1 MTLSQIVGAVAWD
14 PQIRGV
20 LSVVAMVVILM
31 GSVYLLLA
39 TNLATRLGFL
49 IAVTGLF
56 GWMTLIGAVWWVY
69 AQGWVGDDPQWEAI
83 EVTQGDLA
91 GAELEEAREL
101 SGIEGDLPD
110 AADLDELP
118 EEEFEGVAEDLED
131 NLAGWGLLPESHG
144 DRGESQPTYE
154 NALTADPNTSVFA
167 NTDEYVVLYGLD
179 YGGKP
184 TRESDGVVDR
194 VTNRISNTLRLTNP
208 PRYLL
213 IMVQPG
219 EPEQEPVPGEP
230 PPAIVPVEGAE
241 PVSVIM
247 ERDLGNRRL
256 PAAMTTIVS
265 GVLFFTCSY
274 MLHVRDKTLEANRA
288 APLPEPAAGAEP
300 VGVGNG
306 S

>member
-1 MTLSQIVGAVAWD
+1 
-14 PQIRGV
+14 
-20 LSVVAMVVILM
+20 
-31 GSVYLLLA
+31 
-39 TNLATRLGFL
+39 
-49 IAVTGLF
+49 
-56 GWMTLIGAVWWVY
+56 
-69 AQGWVGDDPQWEAI
+69 
-83 EVTQGDLA
+83 
-91 GAELEEAREL
+91 
-101 SGIEGDLPD
+101 
-110 AADLDELP
+110 
-118 EEEFEGVAEDLED
+118 
-131 NLAGWGLLPESHG
+131 
-144 DRGESQPTYE
+144 
-154 NALTADPNTSVFA
+154 
-167 NTDEYVVLYGLD
+167 
-179 YGGKP
+179 
-184 TRESDGVVDR
+184 
-194 VTNRISNTLRLTNP
+194 
-208 PRYLL
+208 
-213 IMVQPG
+213 MVQPG